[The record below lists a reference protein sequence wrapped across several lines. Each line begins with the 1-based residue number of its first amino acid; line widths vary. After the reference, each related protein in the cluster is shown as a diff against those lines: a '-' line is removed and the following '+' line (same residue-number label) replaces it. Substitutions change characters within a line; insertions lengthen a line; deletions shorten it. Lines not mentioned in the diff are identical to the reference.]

1 MRSLQLGE
9 EKLRG
14 PDTWKSN
21 GWAATVAD
29 SLVPSCCPPPSPPLA
44 ACGELFDIS
53 LDSLLVLRRA
63 LECNCPIEKTRKR
76 RADAENKAK
85 GDGSWREEKINIM
98 EREFWE
104 EYEVFFFFFFA
115 LIPRKRLNLDD
126 FSNKNIIFWI
136 FFFSMHLFSY

>member
-14 PDTWKSN
+14 PHTWKSN

-63 LECNCPIEKTRKR
+63 LECKCPIEKTRKR
-76 RADAENKAK
+76 RADAENKEMEVVEKKREILWK
-85 GDGSWREEKINIM
+85 GNFGKNMR
-98 EREFWE
+98 FFF
-104 EYEVFFFFFFA
+104 VFFYFA
-115 LIPRKRLNLDD
+115 
-126 FSNKNIIFWI
+126 
-136 FFFSMHLFSY
+136 